1 MKVILASASP
11 RRAQLLSQAGIDFTI
26 DPSSIQ
32 ETFSTDKKPS
42 EVVENLARQKAE
54 DVAKRHSDK
63 FLIAADTIVCL
74 DNEILG
80 KPADKNQAFK
90 YLRALSG
97 RTHDVFS
104 GVYAGFTNAFGAFK
118 SHISFFERTK
128 VTFSTLS
135 DVEIEQYINIA
146 RPFDKAG
153 SYGIQDDLGCLFI
166 KKIDGDYYNVVGF
179 PLHQFYITL
188 KHEMPDIHKTLFF
201 NPYEK

>member
-32 ETFSTDKKPS
+32 ETFSIDKKPS

-128 VTFSTLS
+128 VTFSTLDS
-135 DVEIEQYINIA
+135 FDIEYYINTNS
-146 RPFDKAG
+146 PMDKAG
-153 SYGIQDDLGCLFI
+153 AYGIQDNFGRFFV
-166 KKIDGDYYNVVGF
+166 KKIEGDYYTVVGF
-179 PLHQFYITL
+179 PVHSFYQHLKRDFRDQFNQMFSL
-188 KHEMPDIHKTLFF
+188 
-201 NPYEK
+201 